1 LVGQA
6 LICARIPT
14 GSPLHFRYV
23 GRRVTCRRIA
33 VSTSRTG
40 LRDGAS
46 ISRQDARSANFF
58 TARLDCDANE
68 EEGREGGLV
77 ALDLGPEIPFVI
89 HTVSGYRRSG
99 KVGTVAKKLNCT
111 QRLRICSE
119 PLQGHLVLS
128 GLQHG
133 CQVLEITFK
142 PHRGSRGV
150 SRFLVPNSL
159 AAHHKVSKAALVAT
173 ALWPLA
179 LIVVSHKKYMGIQ
192 ETRYIQGCN

>member
-1 LVGQA
+1 MEHRFPDKMPDQ
-6 LICARIPT
+6 RISLQRGWAAMRT
-14 GSPLHFRYV
+14 RKK
-23 GRRVTCRRIA
+23 A
-33 VSTSRTG
+33 VRADWWRWISV
-40 LRDGAS
+40 LRFLS
-46 ISRQDARSANFF
+46 
-58 TARLDCDANE
+58 LY
-68 EEGREGGLV
+68 
-77 ALDLGPEIPFVI
+77 
-89 HTVSGYRRSG
+89 TVSGYRRSG

-133 CQVLEITFK
+133 CQVLEITSK